1 MSRPHSC
8 CCCCDFSLLLTSQR
22 KATEL
27 FGLPPGKHPSPCDC
41 PHPAAAAAAAEG
53 SDEHHEEEEEAAMDQ
68 TCILHMD
75 SLSLHSSIKIGDW
88 LKQ

>member
-1 MSRPHSC
+1 MT
-8 CCCCDFSLLLTSQR
+8 SLLIVISLHPSQR

-27 FGLPPGKHPSPCDC
+27 FGLLPQCKYPSPCDC
-41 PHPAAAAAAAEG
+41 EE
-53 SDEHHEEEEEAAMDQ
+53 DEEEDQ

-75 SLSLHSSIKIGDW
+75 SLSLHSSAKIGDW

>member
-1 MSRPHSC
+1 MTSL
-8 CCCCDFSLLLTSQR
+8 FSLLLTSQR

-41 PHPAAAAAAAEG
+41 PHPAEG
-53 SDEHHEEEEEAAMDQ
+53 SDEHHEEADMDQ

>member
-1 MSRPHSC
+1 MT
-8 CCCCDFSLLLTSQR
+8 SLLIVISLYPSQR

-27 FGLPPGKHPSPCDC
+27 FGLLPQCKQPSPCDC
-41 PHPAAAAAAAEG
+41 
-53 SDEHHEEEEEAAMDQ
+53 EEEDEEEDQ

-75 SLSLHSSIKIGDW
+75 SLSLHSSGKIGDW